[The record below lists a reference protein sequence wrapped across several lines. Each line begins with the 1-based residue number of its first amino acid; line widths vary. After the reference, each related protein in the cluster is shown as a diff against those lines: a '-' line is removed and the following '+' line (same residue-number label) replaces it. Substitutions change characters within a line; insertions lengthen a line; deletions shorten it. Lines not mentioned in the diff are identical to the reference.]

1 MEQKRTLSKWLS
13 ARRYIREFAADYA
26 ERYAEDP
33 AEIERDII
41 AAKKQNHI
49 SLNEYE
55 WVGYH
60 ERTEAQKRTMSTLWT
75 RAEFRKTYTDRRY
88 IAILM
93 NKYIFSKVF
102 ADFYGRRC
110 VQASDVDAALL
121 ESLAGDCGKVVYKPN
136 CKGQGTGV
144 RVLGTATEQAR
155 AETLAYLRA
164 NPGGIVEEYIQQHPT
179 LAQLNPGAVSIVR
192 FYTVTAPSGTYLF
205 APVLTAAIEKDISN
219 GWQDALTAMIDIRTG
234 VVLTDAVD
242 QNNCIDYHAHP
253 VTGVA
258 FPGLQLPFW
267 DETIDMMRR
276 AVPLARINA
285 ISQSQLDQ
293 YTAQYKAAEATVR
306 SAEQTLSSARMN
318 VGYTELRSPID
329 GIISNTSAHVGD
341 YVGPGTQFG
350 VLTTISNIDTLTVDV
365 AIPMAQYLRSAGP
378 RTSIFDNAG
387 LLTDI
392 RLMLADGTEYPYEGL
407 YDYTRKDVSSTT
419 GTLVLVVMFPNPDRS
434 LKPGQF
440 ARVEASV
447 GPVRP
452 RVVVPQA
459 CVSQAQGVNSVWVVR
474 PDSTAMYRRVIPGDT
489 YGSMWCIDEGLIDG
503 ELVVTAGQQKL
514 HNGMKVIPE
523 KK

>member
-1 MEQKRTLSKWLS
+1 MEQKRTLSKWIS

-60 ERTEAQKRTMSTLWT
+60 DRTEAQKRTMSTLWT
-75 RAEFRKTYTDRRY
+75 RAEFRKNFTDRRY

-144 RVLGTATEQAR
+144 RVLPAVTEQ
-155 AETLAYLRA
+155 EQEQTLCYLRA

-219 GWQDALTAMIDIRTG
+219 GCQDALTAMIDIRTG

-242 QNNCIDYHAHP
+242 QNNCIDYAAHP

-276 AVPLARINA
+276 AVPLA
-285 ISQSQLDQ
+285 S
-293 YTAQYKAAEATVR
+293 K
-306 SAEQTLSSARMN
+306 
-318 VGYTELRSPID
+318 
-329 GIISNTSAHVGD
+329 
-341 YVGPGTQFG
+341 
-350 VLTTISNIDTLTVDV
+350 ISNIGWDV
-365 AIPMAQYLRSAGP
+365 TM
-378 RTSIFDNAG
+378 T
-387 LLTDI
+387 
-392 RLMLADGTEYPYEGL
+392 ADGPLIIEANTNPASTPRSTAATLGSR
-407 YDYTRKDVSSTT
+407 TATVISRCSTSSTASRLCRT
-419 GTLVLVVMFPNPDRS
+419 TTTRAYCSSLTESAPRRYRHGTRS
-434 LKPGQF
+434 L
-440 ARVEASV
+440 
-447 GPVRP
+447 
-452 RVVVPQA
+452 
-459 CVSQAQGVNSVWVVR
+459 
-474 PDSTAMYRRVIPGDT
+474 DLLRRLDRHHRICLPSRDR
-489 YGSMWCIDEGLIDG
+489 L
-503 ELVVTAGQQKL
+503 
-514 HNGMKVIPE
+514 
-523 KK
+523 

>member
-1 MEQKRTLSKWLS
+1 MEFIGYLASNFDAVIQPRVNGYLLTKQFANGMPVKRGQLLFTIDPDQLSTSMLAAEAALQS
-13 ARRYIREFAADYA
+13 ARAQA
-26 ERYAEDP
+26 
-33 AEIERDII
+33 
-41 AAKKQNHI
+41 
-49 SLNEYE
+49 
-55 WVGYH
+55 V
-60 ERTEAQKRTMSTLWT
+60 EAR
-75 RAEFRKTYTDRRY
+75 
-88 IAILM
+88 
-93 NKYIFSKVF
+93 
-102 ADFYGRRC
+102 
-110 VQASDVDAALL
+110 
-121 ESLAGDCGKVVYKPN
+121 
-136 CKGQGTGV
+136 
-144 RVLGTATEQAR
+144 
-155 AETLAYLRA
+155 
-164 NPGGIVEEYIQQHPT
+164 
-179 LAQLNPGAVSIVR
+179 
-192 FYTVTAPSGTYLF
+192 
-205 APVLTAAIEKDISN
+205 
-219 GWQDALTAMIDIRTG
+219 
-234 VVLTDAVD
+234 
-242 QNNCIDYHAHP
+242 NNYD
-253 VTGVA
+253 
-258 FPGLQLPFW
+258 
-267 DETIDMMRR
+267 R

-365 AIPMAQYLRSAGP
+365 AIPMAQYLRAAGP

-392 RLMLADGTEYPYEGL
+392 RLMLADGTVYPYKGL

-440 ARVEASV
+440 ARVEANV

-474 PDSTAMYRRVIPGDT
+474 PDSPATGVFTAVTGADSEHASTADLDDLVLSGRIRPVRVCYQDVQAIQAQGPVVIARNLVDPIHPTWHDPAALRDAFAGVLKLCRSRRR
-489 YGSMWCIDEGLIDG
+489 
-503 ELVVTAGQQKL
+503 
-514 HNGMKVIPE
+514 
-523 KK
+523 

>member
-1 MEQKRTLSKWLS
+1 MNRLFLITGLLAVLLAGCSRHKPETAMPPLRVGVAEAVTDSLPNRMEFIGYLASNFDAVIQPRVNGYLLTKQFANGMPVKRGQLLFTIDPDQLSTSMLAAEAALQS
-13 ARRYIREFAADYA
+13 AR
-26 ERYAEDP
+26 
-33 AEIERDII
+33 
-41 AAKKQNHI
+41 
-49 SLNEYE
+49 
-55 WVGYH
+55 
-60 ERTEAQKRTMSTLWT
+60 AQ
-75 RAEFRKTYTDRRY
+75 
-88 IAILM
+88 
-93 NKYIFSKVF
+93 
-102 ADFYGRRC
+102 
-110 VQASDVDAALL
+110 
-121 ESLAGDCGKVVYKPN
+121 
-136 CKGQGTGV
+136 
-144 RVLGTATEQAR
+144 
-155 AETLAYLRA
+155 
-164 NPGGIVEEYIQQHPT
+164 
-179 LAQLNPGAVSIVR
+179 
-192 FYTVTAPSGTYLF
+192 
-205 APVLTAAIEKDISN
+205 AIE
-219 GWQDALTAMIDIRTG
+219 AR
-234 VVLTDAVD
+234 
-242 QNNCIDYHAHP
+242 NNYD
-253 VTGVA
+253 
-258 FPGLQLPFW
+258 
-267 DETIDMMRR
+267 R

-365 AIPMAQYLRSAGP
+365 AIPMAQY
-378 RTSIFDNAG
+378 
-387 LLTDI
+387 
-392 RLMLADGTEYPYEGL
+392 LMLADGTEYPYEGL